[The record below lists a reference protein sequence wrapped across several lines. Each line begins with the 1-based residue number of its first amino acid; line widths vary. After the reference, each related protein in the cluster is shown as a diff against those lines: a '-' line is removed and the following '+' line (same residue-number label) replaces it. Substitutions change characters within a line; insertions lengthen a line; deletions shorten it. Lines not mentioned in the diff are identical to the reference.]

1 MFFSSPLPGAVSR
14 TRADALALQVLGQAL
29 GVAPASRVVDHQG
42 VVDAVGGVVDRG
54 GVVRV
59 DDLDLD
65 AVGGDGVVLEVHLD
79 GAFEGA
85 VDRVAAQQAGAL
97 GEVVVRTAAH
107 HDGAQA
113 QAVAAAGLFDQEA
126 GQEPADAAE
135 AVEDDV
141 GAGAVVAAALADNL
155 GEFLAEELI
164 QGGAVALGAVLL
176 GEAGNVD
183 GCGAELQLGQ
193 GVQQRGGLLEAQFF
207 LAHPAREAVC
217 LEDVHGGL
225 VDQAAAVD
233 GGDHVVFAVQPAD
246 HRDHGLGER
255 LPAHPRIK
263 TRI

>member
-1 MFFSSPLPGAVSR
+1 M
-14 TRADALALQVLGQAL
+14 
-29 GVAPASRVVDHQG
+29 
-42 VVDAVGGVVDRG
+42 
-54 GVVRV
+54 
-59 DDLDLD
+59 
-65 AVGGDGVVLEVHLD
+65 
-79 GAFEGA
+79 
-85 VDRVAAQQAGAL
+85 DRVAAQQAGAL
-97 GEVVVRTAAH
+97 GEVVVRTAAD
-107 HDGAQA
+107 HDRAQA
-113 QAVAAAGLFDQEA
+113 QAVPAAGLFDQEA

-141 GAGAVVAAALADNL
+141 GAGAVVAAALAHNL

-164 QGGAVALGAVLL
+164 QRGAVALGAVLL
-176 GEAGNVD
+176 REAGNID

-193 GVQQRGGLLEAQFF
+193 GIQQRGGLLEAEFF
-207 LAHPAREAVC
+207 FAHPAREAVC

-246 HRDHGLGER
+246 HRNHGLGER